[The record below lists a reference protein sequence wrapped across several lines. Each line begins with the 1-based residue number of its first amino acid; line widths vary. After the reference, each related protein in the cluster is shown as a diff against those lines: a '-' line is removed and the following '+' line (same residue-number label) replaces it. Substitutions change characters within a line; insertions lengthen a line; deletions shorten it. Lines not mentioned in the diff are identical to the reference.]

1 MDAGD
6 GDVRVIHGCM
16 SGTSCDGIDVAAVAI
31 DGHGWTM
38 RAHFLAG
45 ASLSYDD
52 ALPGLAARVR
62 SALRQEPTTA
72 GVLATLAHDLA
83 EAHVQALRALA
94 RTAAA
99 PIAIAMHGQT
109 LYHAPP
115 ISLQLC
121 APWPVAEALAV
132 PVLHDLRGADLAAGG
147 QGAPLTPTSDF
158 IMYAGSAPTA
168 VINLGGFANATVLPP
183 RGGDPSAVRGFD
195 ICLCNQLLDELA
207 RTRLLQPCD
216 WDGTAALGGTVDRAA
231 LEAVMNLLSAQARSG
246 RSLGTADESV
256 AIAASMLAHLAPE
269 DACATAVSAIAHT
282 IVDTLRDHR
291 VRHLALAG
299 GGVRHLAL
307 ERALR
312 EGLPGGPP
320 PTAAE
325 WPPAFR
331 EAAAMAILGALALDG
346 VAPGL
351 PGVTGRRQHAGCC
364 CTTIRPSRVH

>member
-1 MDAGD
+1 
-6 GDVRVIHGCM
+6 VRVIHGCM

-31 DGHGWTM
+31 EGHGWSM
-38 RAHFLAG
+38 RPHFLAG
-45 ASLSYDD
+45 TSLPYDD
-52 ALPGLAARVR
+52 AMPGLAARVR
-62 SALRQEPTTA
+62 SALRQEPMTA
-72 GVLATLAHDLA
+72 GHLAQLGHDLA
-83 EAHVQALRALA
+83 HAHVQVLRALA

-99 PIAIAMHGQT
+99 PVAIAMHGQT

-115 ISLQLC
+115 VSLQLC
-121 APWPVAEALAV
+121 APWPVAEALGV

-158 IMYAGSAPTA
+158 IMYAGAAPTA
-168 VINLGGFANATVLPP
+168 VVNLGGFANATVLPP
-183 RGGDPSAVRGFD
+183 RGVDPSAVRGFD

-207 RTRLLQPCD
+207 RTRLGQPCD
-216 WDGTAALGGTVDRAA
+216 WDGRAA
-231 LEAVMNLLSAQARSG
+231 NSGKVDSAAKEDLMKFLSAQAGSG

-256 AIAASMLAHLAPE
+256 ATASSMLAHLAPS

-282 IVDTLRDHR
+282 IVATLRDHS

-299 GGVRHLAL
+299 GGVLNLAL
-307 ERALR
+307 EGALR

-325 WPPAFR
+325 WPAAYR

-351 PGVTGRRQHAGCC
+351 PAVTGRRNLAGCC
-364 CTTIRPSRVH
+364 STTIRP